1 MITYFYSKLESEGV
15 ESVIHWTTKNN
26 INILSKKLVFILIH
40 KDHHWSLM
48 VIVNACLVDH
58 FDDCDTVS
66 EVPCML
72 HLDGLSLH
80 NRKEIADNLRLWL
93 NAEWKKNKTSSV
105 NVFTTLTMDS
115 FSLSGEHNFLIK

>member
-1 MITYFYSKLESEGV
+1 
-15 ESVIHWTTKNN
+15 
-26 INILSKKLVFILIH
+26 
-40 KDHHWSLM
+40 
-48 VIVNACLVDH
+48 VDH

-80 NRKEIADNLRLWL
+80 NRKEIADNLHLWL
-93 NAEWKKNKTSSV
+93 NAECKKNKTSSV

-115 FSLSGEHNFLIK
+115 FSLSGEHNFIIKCVNDFGTIMLTCNIFLILFSSKTD